1 MKKFALILSVSLVL
15 ASAYASGKV
24 YFPEIREK
32 AAKIEKLSPEDFK
45 LGREL
50 MKEVRKLAA
59 EKKPAVT
66 APIISFES
74 LSSAGR
80 MWYTDH
86 NYTDRQLFCGR
97 DKWGSEPASQF
108 QRASH
113 KKTFEIFDLYGINTF
128 NSFVGEHFMR
138 YCDSIE
144 ALNSNLKFIP
154 TVTPA
159 GHNGKLNPEFMKRI
173 GKLPYIMRHN
183 GGILYLCWTWLDV
196 PKSREFVK
204 KLEEM
209 TGQPAAFIYS
219 CGTIQALEDPYVF
232 WNKTREVPATTI
244 LYWFDFLTQILEFSA
259 GIEFSNRLTT
269 EEGNLNV
276 PYYYDIIMPL
286 FAAVCAQEKYNG
298 KKLCGLEILT
308 GYNNYRGRQRLS
320 ANGTKTL
327 REYLAIADYFKLDI
341 LKAFEWDEY
350 NEDSHFQPT
359 VNKPMAYQRIL
370 KYWNDRNNNK
380 TLSANKGDDLS
391 LPNIII
397 SHRKHAVAGPDYELE
412 LLQVPDSDKP
422 EKITVMVEILN
433 EKGQIIHNSGEL
445 TFFRSLFTDH
455 TVKVPSWL
463 WINSRVLITR
473 LTIDYNGKRQ
483 VIQEGLPFT
492 VVRPTTVCDSTW
504 YSTPLRNVLF
514 PKKSSVSFGKA
525 ANPAGALPERIE
537 LPVEADLEFPEKLN
551 SLEVMQ
557 NGRDTRFSYD
567 PENEFRQNDSD
578 RQSLILSF
586 YRLEIKP
593 GGKFNAKV
601 RIDNAPSAVWFKHP
615 ADKTS
620 PYLSDVSVK
629 SLEMVLAENP
639 DYSTTPTS
647 WRRARNISIKKSE
660 MAKAV
665 LHVDGEYLS
674 GPDKGKKFSWTIPLA
689 KLAAAGVY
697 NKIFDDGLQ
706 IAIEI
711 PQRMDIL
718 PLPLDREKAAFKTVL
733 HTGYPDGVFALRA
746 VSREGKV
753 WWSAPYTVTQ
763 PESNKKSPVTVA
775 NNPHGAYDLPV
786 DSSRIPSVKY
796 RFDPSVAGNILTTPA
811 GREFY
816 GNIGGYD
823 LVPTGYEGYHCSVYS
838 IPYSFRQKW
847 HNGRRFVPEYEKL
860 ADGSWCLNFTGKGEF
875 IGFPPSLF
883 PQRAGYTVKFEFM
896 PLDVD
901 NDQVY
906 FVHGEHDIAGFRL
919 RTEDYRL
926 VLDFY
931 YRQSLTNNAGTGSKT
946 VFKTNL
952 DPVEGKWNK
961 IEFKYDM
968 NKVYITLNGKTESFP
983 CSGLSRWFA
992 VGGFGGDGTKSKN
1005 GNQHYFKGKLKSFEV
1020 IHSAR

>member
-1 MKKFALILSVSLVL
+1 MRKFFGFLFAAMLI
-15 ASAYASGKV
+15 SGAAAADKV
-24 YFPEIREK
+24 YFPEIRKK
-32 AAKIEKLSPEDFK
+32 ATNVKPLSPEDFQ
-45 LGREL
+45 LGKEL
-50 MKEVRKLAA
+50 MVEIRKLA
-59 EKKPAVT
+59 EKKLPAVP

-113 KKTFEIFDLYGINTF
+113 KKTFEIFDLYGIKTF
-128 NSFVGEHFMR
+128 NSFVGEHFLR
-138 YCDSIE
+138 YCDSLE
-144 ALNSNLKFIP
+144 ALNSNLKIIP

-159 GHNGKLNPEFMKRI
+159 GYNGKLKPEHMKRI
-173 GKLPYIMRHN
+173 GKSPYIMRHN
-183 GGILYLCWTWLDV
+183 GAILYLCWTWLNV

-204 KLEEM
+204 QLEEM

-219 CGTIQALEDPYVF
+219 CGTINELEDPYVF

-244 LYWFDFLTQILEFSA
+244 LFWFDYLTQVLEFSA
-259 GIEFSNRLTT
+259 GIEFGNRLTT
-269 EEGNLNV
+269 PEGNLDV
-276 PYYYDIIMPL
+276 SYYYDIIMPL
-286 FAAVCAQEKYNG
+286 FSAICAQERFNG
-298 KKLCGLEILT
+298 KKLCGFEILT

-320 ANGTKTL
+320 ANGTRTL
-327 REYLAIADYFKLDI
+327 REYLAIVDYFKVDI

-370 KYWNDRNNNK
+370 KYWNDRNNK
-380 TLSANKGDDLS
+380 IPLTPNKGDDLS
-391 LPNIII
+391 LPNLII
-397 SHRKHAVAGPDYELE
+397 SHRKHAVAGPDYKLE

-422 EKITVMVEILN
+422 EKFTVMVEIIN
-433 EKGQIIHNSGEL
+433 DKEQVIYNSGEL
-445 TFFRSLFTDH
+445 TFYRSLFTDH
-455 TVKVPSWL
+455 TLSVPSNL

-473 LTIDYNGKRQ
+473 LTIDYQGKRR
-483 VIQEGLPFT
+483 VIREGLPFT
-492 VVRPTTVCDSTW
+492 VVRPSTVCDSTW
-504 YSTPLRNVLF
+504 FCTPLRNILF
-514 PKKSSVSFGKA
+514 PKSSNVAFGSVVK
-525 ANPAGALPERIE
+525 PAGALPERIE
-537 LPVEADLEFPEKLN
+537 LPVCADLEFPEKLN

-557 NGRDTRFSYD
+557 NSRDTRFSYD
-567 PENEFRQNDSD
+567 PLNEFRQNDHD
-578 RQSLILSF
+578 RQALILSF

-593 GGKFNAKV
+593 GGKIKTKV

-615 ADKTS
+615 DDKKV
-620 PYLSDVSVK
+620 PYMGNVAVK
-629 SLEMVLAENP
+629 SLEMVLADNP

-660 MAKAV
+660 MEKAV
-665 LHVDGEYLS
+665 LHVDGEYVS
-674 GPDKGKKFSWTIPLA
+674 GPDKGSKFSWSIPLA
-689 KLAAAGVY
+689 KLKAAGVY
-697 NKIFDDGLQ
+697 NKIFEDGLQ

-718 PLPLDREKAAFKTVL
+718 PLPLNTEKASFETSL
-733 HTGYPDGVFALRA
+733 HTGYPDGIFALRA
-746 VSREGKV
+746 VSMEGKV
-753 WWSAPYTVTQ
+753 WWSAPHIV
-763 PESNKKSPVTVA
+763 KKAGSTEPGLVTVSA
-775 NNPHGAYDLPV
+775 DPMGAYDLAV
-786 DSSRIPSVKY
+786 EKNRIPHVKY
-796 RFDPSVAGNILTTPA
+796 RFDPEIAGNILTTDA

-838 IPYSFRQKW
+838 IPYSFRTKW
-847 HNGRRFVPEYEKL
+847 QNGRKFVPKYEKL

-875 IGFPPSLF
+875 VGFPPSLF

-901 NDQVY
+901 TDQVY
-906 FVHGEHDIAGFRL
+906 FVHAEHDIAGFRL

-931 YRQSLTNNAGTGSKT
+931 RRQAAGADGKESRK

-1005 GNQHYFKGKLKSFEV
+1005 GSQHYFKGKLKSFEV
-1020 IHSAR
+1020 IHSTK